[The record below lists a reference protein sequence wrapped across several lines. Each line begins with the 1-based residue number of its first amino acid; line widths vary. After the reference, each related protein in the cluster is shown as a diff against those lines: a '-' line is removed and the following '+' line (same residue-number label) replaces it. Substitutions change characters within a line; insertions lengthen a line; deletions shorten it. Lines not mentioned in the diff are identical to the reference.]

1 MFFNRN
7 TKKEL
12 TAFFIDYEHV
22 FYSYKNLY
30 HKRPDI
36 PIWKESVLKDYPS
49 AAFWYAFADFSYP
62 DISHDM
68 EKLQQTGIQTVNSR
82 EGTGINRN
90 GDTELALIES
100 IYQSVLKYPKIGTI
114 ILFATNKH
122 LIKTVKFLKEELHKR
137 IVLWSITGAGNEGLA
152 CLSDCKHS
160 FPWDNQLE
168 ILYPLITENLT
179 NAEKNPRLIPTFS
192 GTVNSVSQGNGLPRQ
207 MVQSALLQMIS
218 AGMVKQYI
226 RSYDDRKTKRILS
239 LP

>member
-12 TAFFIDYEHV
+12 TAVFIDYEHV
-22 FYSYKNLY
+22 FYSIKNLY

-36 PIWKESVLKDYPS
+36 PIWKESILKDYPS
-49 AAFWYAFADFSYP
+49 ATFWYAFADFSYP

-68 EKLQQTGIQTVNSR
+68 VKLQQAGIQTFNSR
-82 EGTGINRN
+82 EGATIHRKGNT
-90 GDTELALIES
+90 DLALIES
-100 IYQSVLKYPKIGTI
+100 IYQTVLKYPKIGTV
-114 ILFATNKH
+114 ILFAANRH

-137 IVLWSITGAGNEGLA
+137 IVLWSVTGAINEGLA
-152 CLSDCKHS
+152 SLFEDLHS
-160 FPWDNQLE
+160 FPWDNKLE

-179 NAEKNPRLIPTFS
+179 NAEQNPHLLPTFS
-192 GTVNSVSQGNGLPRQ
+192 GTVNSVAQGNGLPRQ

-218 AGMVKQYI
+218 AGMVKQYV
-226 RSYDDRKTKRILS
+226 RSYDNRKLKRILS